1 MTNDLLCLS
10 RPQVITTVH
19 VSSLLAWRQMRTLKR
34 WRARG
39 KNPGGQII
47 ALDFTPDA
55 KVYKQIV
62 REVMRSA
69 QWCSVT
75 FPAA

>member
-1 MTNDLLCLS
+1 MTTDLLCLS

-19 VSSLLAWRQMRTLKR
+19 VSCLLAWRQMRTLKR
-34 WRARG
+34 WRACG

-47 ALDFTPDA
+47 ALGFTPDA

-62 REVMRSA
+62 REVMKSA